1 MSLLSKL
8 NIFNLF
14 SKNSSNKTITKLS
27 KLTTDIQTYEK
38 KRSEVKEFEKKLLY
52 RGLYTCVSMTLM
64 WAIIAYN
71 NRFLA
76 RLLQRLLGSTTDS
89 AEYSNNNGW
98 QVFQNYYLNLFTI
111 WLPVLI
117 FPLLYLVYRECTKRF
132 YTWRLKRWDTKILYL
147 RKQKSEILDKVT
159 ETETFNNAK
168 IIFEQFDPSRLR
180 SNFGDAALK
189 SGRSSG
195 RHGRPG
201 AGSGTTKY
209 SSYSSANTFN
219 KTFNNFESAT
229 NRGSASRISPPSVR
243 YRGNTAVGD
252 ISSMLPSSVLSR
264 NQKAK
269 ETSPYSNRKISEIS
283 TEKIKTSKGKDVVDP
298 VQKPELKP
306 EPKPG
311 FFSLKRWTS
320 NRSSVATP
328 NAAQELSTSPK
339 QNQRSQSVKV
349 VSNSSSNT
357 SFLPLVSDETI
368 YDDSFDLGVAVPKLD
383 AAALKKIS
391 KQAGFTRTKK
401 EKEEEEK
408 EIRREEK
415 RKVKEKKNKEKE
427 QKSKEKELKEQKS
440 KEKRSKSRSIS
451 RDRSKK
457 VIINEEPKIDK
468 SEEIAKLKA
477 EIERLK
483 ANELPKYSATGRIN
497 KSVSDRTRSS
507 NADLIK
513 KNRRELRLVLLYV
526 V

>member
-1 MSLLSKL
+1 
-8 NIFNLF
+8 
-14 SKNSSNKTITKLS
+14 
-27 KLTTDIQTYEK
+27 
-38 KRSEVKEFEKKLLY
+38 
-52 RGLYTCVSMTLM
+52 MTLM

-89 AEYSNNNGW
+89 AEYSNINGW

-201 AGSGTTKY
+201 QGSGTTKY

-243 YRGNTAVGD
+243 YRGNTTVGD

-269 ETSPYSNRKISEIS
+269 ETSPYSNRKISEMS
-283 TEKIKTSKGKDVVDP
+283 TKTLKAKDVVDP
-298 VQKPELKP
+298 VQDSAQEPEPKP

-320 NRSSVATP
+320 NRNSVTTQKEA
-328 NAAQELSTSPK
+328 SPK
-339 QNQRSQSVKV
+339 QSQRSQSVKV

-415 RKVKEKKNKEKE
+415 RKEKEKKNKEKE

-513 KNRRELRLVLLYV
+513 KNRRELRFMSCSEGVKGSN
-526 V
+526 